1 MLICVQGWIVKRQKL
16 EQHLRGNSCELHRH
30 GSRHDIY
37 INLKNKKTTAVPR
50 HKEVNLLT
58 IRSICKDLSIPLVS

>member
-1 MLICVQGWIVKRQKL
+1 MKRQKL

-30 GSRHDIY
+30 GGKHDIY
-37 INLKNKKTTAVPR
+37 INLKNHKTIPVPR

-58 IRSICKDLSIPLVS
+58 ARNICKELEIPQLA